1 MIITRSIQT
10 SGKWMWSLALTG
22 LLTSCDNQ
30 RAVPV
35 SMSVTDSASVQIAR
49 ISADPET
56 LDEWTLAATPRVV
69 LTGSET
75 GDSTAFSPVG
85 EVRWI
90 ASGEIVISDIGTKR
104 LLVYDSTGNFQRSLG
119 RTGDGPGEF
128 RRIGALSAVGGDT
141 VAAFDGTHRRLSY
154 WHIKTGYISSVSVSE
169 GASLDAWPANAWAW
183 GDSMVVVLQLATTSQ
198 ESISTGTKY
207 RKWPMRA
214 HLTLRDRAGQ
224 VVASSP
230 AFDGMYTGLYDKG
243 DMRVAFSNNPFAA
256 IGRNR
261 VYFGSGQDFSLSSL
275 SARFDSARE
284 VRWSAL
290 REPMSPAEVS
300 ALRAERAAQVGT
312 QLPPE
317 RLQRMLD
324 MEFTPELMPP
334 SRPAIGRVLVDADER
349 VWVERFEPA
358 RLGTATQ
365 KPGRVWHV
373 LASDGQPI
381 ARFTLPERT
390 RLEAV
395 HGRHALVMQR
405 DSVDV
410 ETVALYAVVP
420 P

>member
-1 MIITRSIQT
+1 
-10 SGKWMWSLALTG
+10 MWSLALAC
-22 LLTSCDNQ
+22 LLTSCDDQ
-30 RAVPV
+30 RTVPV
-35 SMSVTDSASVQIAR
+35 SMTVTDSAGVQIAR

-56 LDEWTLAATPRVV
+56 LDEWTLAATPHVV

-85 EVRWI
+85 EVRWL
-90 ASGEIVISDIGTKR
+90 ASGEIIISDIGAKR
-104 LLVYDSTGNFQRSLG
+104 LLVYDSTGKFQRSLG

-128 RRIGALSAVGGDT
+128 RRLGALSAVGGDT

-154 WHIKTGYISSVSVSE
+154 WAAKTGYIRSVSVSE
-169 GASLDAWPANAWAW
+169 GASLDEWPADAWAW

-198 ESISTGTKY
+198 ESLPTGTKY

-214 HLTLRDRAGQ
+214 HLTLRDRAGL

-230 AFDGMYTGLYDKG
+230 AFDGMYTGLYAKG

-256 IGRNR
+256 IGRDR
-261 VYFGSGQDFSLSSL
+261 VYFGSGQDFSLFNL

-284 VRWSAL
+284 IRWSAL
-290 REPMSPAEVS
+290 QEPVSPAEVS

-334 SRPAIGRVLVDADER
+334 TRPAIGRVLVDADER

-365 KPGRVWHV
+365 QPGRVWHV
-373 LASDGQPI
+373 LASDGRPI
-381 ARFTLPERT
+381 ARFTLPART
-390 RLEAV
+390 RLEAIR
-395 HGRHALVMQR
+395 GRHAMVMQR
-405 DSVDV
+405 DTVDV
-410 ETVALYAVVP
+410 ETVAWYVVVTP
-420 P
+420 